1 MGSLLESTSSSGRY
15 KLYRRQYWVCS
26 PGNRDWENSGAHKTY
41 SGLAYLFLLLIKKS
55 LLLLSIRLL
64 PAHPLTWALV
74 PFLEFVYLFA
84 FGIGD
89 GLAIAVC
96 KWLYVS
102 KECLIGK
109 PFSTHAER
117 TAMETVKLKFFFS
130 FASCPVSSL
139 EAKASGGQKEEVTLC
154 TWQPRRRKHNMN
166 LFNRRAISVGYSS
179 YITEYIS
186 RE

>member
-117 TAMETVKLKFFFS
+117 TAMETVKLKFFFPLLLALS
-130 FASCPVSSL
+130 PALRQRHL
-139 EAKASGGQKEEVTLC
+139 EARKKKRLYAHDNPVGGSTTWICSTEE
-154 TWQPRRRKHNMN
+154 
-166 LFNRRAISVGYSS
+166 LFLLGIPA
-179 YITEYIS
+179 T
-186 RE
+186 